1 MKFWLLGM
9 IGLVLCLSMPAQIV
23 FAGNQNPRQLPG
35 VNVCEVISNDMRA
48 IYSELIERVRNN
60 NSHQNSTAT
69 LSVVFQGLVES
80 YKLAKCTTGEGWID
94 QIVKLEHE
102 RMKSD

>member
-9 IGLVLCLSMPAQIV
+9 IGLTLCLTVSTKSV
-23 FAGNQNPRQLPG
+23 FAETQKPKHLPG
-35 VNVCEVISNDMRA
+35 VNVCEVISNDMRTV
-48 IYSELIERVRNN
+48 YSDLVEKIRNN
-60 NSHQNSTAT
+60 SRHQSSSAT
-69 LSVVFQGLVES
+69 LSIVFQGLVES
-80 YKLAKCTTGEGWID
+80 YKLANCTTGEGWID